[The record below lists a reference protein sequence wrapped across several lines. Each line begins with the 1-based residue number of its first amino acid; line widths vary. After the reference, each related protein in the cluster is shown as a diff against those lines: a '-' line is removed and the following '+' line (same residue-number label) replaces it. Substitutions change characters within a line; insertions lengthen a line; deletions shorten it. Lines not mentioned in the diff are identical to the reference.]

1 VSACIERAGSY
12 ETVLLHTRAA
22 LEVARTFAVLGAISG
37 GAYGFGAYPVRPGEA
52 RALSSGAHEASR

>member
-12 ETVLLHTRAA
+12 ETVLLHTRA
-22 LEVARTFAVLGAISG
+22 LEVARTFAVLGAIAG
-37 GAYGFGAYPVRPGEA
+37 GAYGFCAYPVRPGEA